1 VENNRH
7 QRSFLEKYGTL
18 GTFFSMKGL
27 LEPVTVKNIRHKNNP
42 INPERSLGSDTVNN
56 IRQDIES

>member
-1 VENNRH
+1 
-7 QRSFLEKYGTL
+7 
-18 GTFFSMKGL
+18 MKGL